1 MHFQTVGAS
10 RPKLT
15 LAFAGKK
22 AGEAP
27 FERRSPTLSAHE
39 LRRIVAEHIG

>member
-1 MHFQTVGAS
+1 MNLQNIGDS
-10 RPKLT
+10 RPKLS

-22 AGEAP
+22 ADEAA
-27 FERRSPTLSAHE
+27 FRQTSPTLSAHE